1 MKRKMLFGF
10 IMTCSLV
17 LNVAFVAM
25 WMAHAVPRHF
35 MKHCQ
40 YGCAESLHQKCP
52 MQKALALSDSQW
64 TLLHPKIESIRETTS
79 GLYRELAKNRMAL
92 VDELEKTPTDSA
104 ALSAC
109 RERIISGQKKIQEL
123 VVNHILEEKK
133 MLTQE
138 QQRRFFSA
146 IRGNMSCAGVPGMMG
161 MTPLESGEQPEAQG
175 ACGH

>member
-1 MKRKMLFGF
+1 MTKRFFYGF
-10 IMTCSLV
+10 LIASSLIF
-17 LNVAFVAM
+17 NAAFIAM
-25 WMAHAVPRHF
+25 WLTHAVPRHF

-79 GLYRELAKNRMAL
+79 GVYRELAKNRMSL
-92 VDELEKTPTDSA
+92 VDELEKNPTDSA
-104 ALSAC
+104 ALSMC
-109 RERIISGQKKIQEL
+109 RERIIACQKNMQAL
-123 VVNHILEEKK
+123 VTNHILEEKK

-146 IRGNMSCAGVPGMMG
+146 IRSNMSCAGPVP
-161 MTPLESGEQPEAQG
+161 
-175 ACGH
+175 